1 MTGDQQVF
9 RSPVALVIWW
19 GWLVF
24 AAANLIDLA
33 VQGRDHGALVV
44 TFILLFVTGLVYV
57 TAGRPRLAAGP
68 AGLAIVNP
76 LNSHRIGWAAVAGAE
91 PAELLRVRCEWPD
104 GDGPRRR
111 SYYVW
116 AVHSSRR
123 RQLTAELRA
132 QRRARR
138 EANGPGLFGAGV
150 FAGGPGSASGPG
162 GFGQPAAAP
171 APDPD
176 PLRVDAARAV
186 TVLTEL
192 AAQARRDEPAA
203 VALAPESCWSWPALA
218 AVAVPGLAL
227 LLLALL

>member
-57 TAGRPRLAAGP
+57 TAGRPRLVAGP
-68 AGLAIVNP
+68 AGLVIVNP
-76 LNSHRIGWAAVAGAE
+76 LNSHRVGWAAVAGAE
-91 PAELLRVRCEWPD
+91 PAELLRVRCQWPD
-104 GDGPRRR
+104 GDGGRRR

-138 EANGPGLFGAGV
+138 EASGPGLFGAGV

-162 GFGQPAAAP
+162 GFGPP

-203 VALAPESCWSWPALA
+203 VALAPESSWSWPALA